1 MINKIKESFADIAP
15 ESQLGKIGQKM
26 VRENQEI
33 LDRFIAGVRAA
44 ADNAAYIENTTDE
57 GGVKKMIREVSFSET
72 DFREISIKL
81 QHMSPVAELTGEE
94 FPNDGTPLNKRILD
108 YFNDLGNNVYSEI
121 FGDVALNNSSVH
133 DDMAHG
139 KTKYKIAS
147 YKAVPEVIKNG
158 VVVDSQRR
166 GNGNYDRIVI
176 AAPITIS
183 DEPYLMGG
191 MLQRDKQTQRL
202 YLHDVVAISKIETT
216 KVGEVTPSTTE
227 TATLNDSLYMASIL
241 QRAYNVKENT
251 PSNENNTGMNQSRDD
266 DYLSAANRGDM
277 EIAGWV
283 GGASRKKG

>member
-1 MINKIKESFADIAP
+1 
-15 ESQLGKIGQKM
+15 M